1 VLGTKTHVMSEKKS
15 LKLQLPH
22 FPSHHVY
29 DSDYDWCEKFEAPR
43 SNNNNTNF
51 SRPLQRRKNSK
62 AARPA
67 GVGANA
73 TFTVPDTPPTPDS
86 NTKLYPALRLHR
98 QMSTSTP
105 DFSKIDTSDSKKPV
119 NRVEIDAQFR
129 KNGTDQNKNG
139 LANQIIQ
146 SNGLSQNRNL
156 SDTVLEK
163 GLTAAVDKKNM
174 DNKEKGST
182 PSINSK
188 MYSTESHDHDY
199 RSSMNEKRPSLTGG
213 FLTNLIFGNNLFD
226 NKPLKVSGFDM
237 TMCAP
242 GST

>member
-1 VLGTKTHVMSEKKS
+1 
-15 LKLQLPH
+15 
-22 FPSHHVY
+22 
-29 DSDYDWCEKFEAPR
+29 
-43 SNNNNTNF
+43 
-51 SRPLQRRKNSK
+51 
-62 AARPA
+62 
-67 GVGANA
+67 
-73 TFTVPDTPPTPDS
+73 
-86 NTKLYPALRLHR
+86 
-98 QMSTSTP
+98 MSTSVP
-105 DFSKIDTSDSKKPV
+105 DFSKIDTSESKKPV
-119 NRVEIDAQFR
+119 NRVEIDARFN
-129 KNGTDQNKNG
+129 KNGPDQSKNG

-163 GLTAAVDKKNM
+163 GLTAAVDKKNV

-188 MYSTESHDHDY
+188 MYASTDDHDY